1 MVWRGMGS
9 RGRKGLGRLVI
20 HLFRHGAGL
29 LRVLNNNSKV
39 LVSVVVIT
47 TRVRT
52 G

>member
-29 LRVLNNNSKV
+29 LRVLNNSKV
-39 LVSVVVIT
+39 SVSVVVVIL
-47 TRVRT
+47 RVRT